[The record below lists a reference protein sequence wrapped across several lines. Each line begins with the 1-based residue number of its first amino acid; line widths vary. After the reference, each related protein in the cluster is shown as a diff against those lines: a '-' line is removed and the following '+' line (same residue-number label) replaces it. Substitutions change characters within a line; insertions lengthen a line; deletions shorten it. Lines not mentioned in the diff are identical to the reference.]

1 MTGQGNT
8 VHIDLE
14 GAGARSLVRW
24 ECRCRVPPVL
34 LATYDNRGRIHIKV
48 RDRYWHVAGVVQTIC
63 PRCGSEHTLEI
74 EGEKGGPLRSG
85 GEGVLRV
92 TGDR

>member
-1 MTGQGNT
+1 MTGQGSIVQT
-8 VHIDLE
+8 DRE
-14 GAGARSLVRW
+14 GAGTRSLVRW

-74 EGEKGGPLRSG
+74 EGVKGEKKANSR
-85 GEGVLRV
+85 
-92 TGDR
+92 